1 MTQSHPL
8 FSRPAPTR
16 DLERPAPR
24 IGLALPTSPYIGMV
38 FLGALL
44 LGGCTDPDSAGQQS
58 TEEIAR
64 PAKIVPVHHGGIDAI
79 RTYPG
84 TLEAMKK
91 ADLAFRVQGQL
102 IELPVKPGLRVK
114 KGDLLARLDDA
125 VYRNVLAE
133 REAQFALAQIRYDQ
147 TQKLHR
153 KEIASQLELD
163 QSRAELEV
171 ARALLAAARDKVAY
185 TRLTAPFDGMVARV
199 DPENYQTIK
208 AQVPVIQ
215 VQDNDQLEVHFSV
228 PESLVSQLI
237 KVVDPRVLESYC
249 GSVHFASRPG
259 ETFRA
264 CHKEFES
271 VPDPLTRNYPVVFSL
286 EPLNGFSVLPG
297 MTVSIELDFSQ
308 FLSAEARSGLLI
320 PVEAVFEDEGK
331 TWVWQVDGDMRA
343 RRTAVAAGRFDDGGR
358 MQIEDGLS
366 PGDLVIAAGVSY
378 VREGMLVKPFVKER
392 GL

>member
-1 MTQSHPL
+1 MTKSHPL
-8 FSRPAPTR
+8 PSHPTLARALDQPAS
-16 DLERPAPR
+16 R
-24 IGLALPTSPYIGMV
+24 IGLTFPALPYIGMV
-38 FLGALL
+38 FLGVLL
-44 LGGCTDPDSAGQQS
+44 LGGCTDPDSASQQP
-58 TEEIAR
+58 TEEVAR
-64 PAKIVPVHHGGIDAI
+64 PAKIVPVHLGGIDSI

-84 TLEAMKK
+84 TVEALKK

-102 IELPVKPGLRVK
+102 VELPVKPGRRVK
-114 KGDLLARLDDA
+114 EGDLLARLDDA

-133 REAQFALAQIRYDQ
+133 REAQFALVQIRYDQ
-147 TQKLHR
+147 AQKLR
-153 KEIASQLELD
+153 KKELASQLELD

-171 ARALLAAARDKVAY
+171 ARALLNAARDKVTY

-215 VQDNDQLEVHFSV
+215 VQDNDQLEVRFSV
-228 PESLVSQLI
+228 PESLVSQLV

-249 GSVHFASRPG
+249 GKVRFASRPG

-286 EPLNGFSVLPG
+286 EPLDDFSVLPG

-308 FLSAEARSGLLI
+308 FLSAEARSGLLV
-320 PVEAVFEDEGK
+320 PVEAVFEEDGK
-331 TWVWQVDGDMRA
+331 TWIWQVDGEMRA
-343 RRTAVAAGRFDDGGR
+343 RRIAVIAGRFDDDR